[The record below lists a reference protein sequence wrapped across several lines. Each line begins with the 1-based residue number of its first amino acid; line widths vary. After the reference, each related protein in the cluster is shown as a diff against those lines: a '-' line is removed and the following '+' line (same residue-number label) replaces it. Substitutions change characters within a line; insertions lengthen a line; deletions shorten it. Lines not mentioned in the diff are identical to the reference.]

1 MFLFLLL
8 AFTRQALDHPYLVIH
23 GPSRDEAAALAA
35 SSQGSSDV
43 CGVCQ
48 LNVLS
53 AKDCAVA
60 TCRHAFHRE
69 CIVEY
74 IEEHKEELLDTTTT
88 TASGAHGNR
97 KNSGGKNGSSAT
109 AKNGKAKS
117 PGAAGSTCGCPV
129 CFQPLTLTLAIRG
142 AEDSDDDD
150 DDVGSRGATPSSLSS
165 QGKRKR
171 ATPSSSSSSSSSAT
185 KPALSGAAAAV
196 TVTSSLS
203 STTPVTPAPT
213 GGERGAAECRACCER
228 PRDACYLPCGHIVL
242 CMECTGKLQS
252 KICPLCRAKISRVVK
267 AKDAPPSAIASA
279 AMVTS
284 TSDADSSS
292 SSSSSSSSKAVSVT
306 VGRETILQRL
316 NMAEWQSSTKVEAVA
331 NAIVAMVRDDASDKG
346 IIFSQY
352 RTMLDLVE
360 WRLKQIPGKSQW
372 MQSVG
377 LSLRMFF
384 FKMACNVPN

>member
-1 MFLFLLL
+1 MTICHVSPLCDFILI
-8 AFTRQALDHPYLVIH
+8 RQALDHPYLVIH

-74 IEEHKEELLDTTTT
+74 IEEHKEVLLDTTTT
-88 TASGAHGNR
+88 SGVGGGGDGNGK
-97 KNSGGKNGSSAT
+97 KNGGKNGSSAT
-109 AKNGKAKS
+109 KKGKAKS
-117 PGAAGSTCGCPV
+117 PSGGAAAAAGSTCGCPV

-150 DDVGSRGATPSSLSS
+150 DDDVSNGAGTPSSA

-171 ATPSSSSSSSSSAT
+171 ATPSATSSRAT
-185 KPALSGAAAAV
+185 KPVLSGAAAGAV
-196 TVTSSLS
+196 TPVT
-203 STTPVTPAPT
+203 TPAPT
-213 GGERGAAECRACCER
+213 PKGGNSGSGGVAECRACCER

-252 KICPLCRAKISRVVK
+252 KICPMCRAKISRVVK
-267 AKDAPPSAIASA
+267 AKDAQVSAATSAASA
-279 AMVTS
+279 AMVVSNTE
-284 TSDADSSS
+284 ADSSH

-316 NMAEWQSSTKVEAVA
+316 NMAEWQSSSKVEAVA
-331 NAIVAMVRDDASDKG
+331 NAIIAMVRDNASDKG

-360 WRLKQIPGKSQW
+360 WRLKQIPGE
-372 MQSVG
+372 
-377 LSLRMFF
+377 
-384 FKMACNVPN
+384 